1 MRLTAAG
8 LMLVL
13 FHATPVAAGLE
24 LPPPI
29 VMQTYT
35 CRELL
40 ALDGNTQERA
50 IIYIGGVTD
59 GRRQA
64 TVLDRVAFGNAVERM
79 LALCRATPDRS
90 ALEAFSAAWK

>member
-1 MRLTAAG
+1 MRLAATG
-8 LMLVL
+8 LLLVL
-13 FHATPVAAGLE
+13 FHVTPVAAGLE

-29 VMQTYT
+29 VMATFT
-35 CRELL
+35 CRDLL
-40 ALDGNTQERA
+40 ALDGTTQERA
-50 IIYIGGVTD
+50 IIYMGGVTD

-64 TVLDRVAFGNAVERM
+64 TVLDRVAFGNAIERM

>member
-29 VMQTYT
+29 VMETFT

-40 ALDGNTQERA
+40 AMEDKLQERA
-50 IIYIGGVTD
+50 IIYMGGVTD

-64 TVLDRVAFGNAVERM
+64 TVLDRVAFGNAIERM